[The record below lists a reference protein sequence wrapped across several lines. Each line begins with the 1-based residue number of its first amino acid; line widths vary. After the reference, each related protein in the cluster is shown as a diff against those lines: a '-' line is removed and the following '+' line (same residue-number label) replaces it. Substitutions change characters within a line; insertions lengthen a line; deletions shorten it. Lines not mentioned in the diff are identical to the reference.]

1 MFTDYFTP
9 TRMLACYSAVSY
21 FVPESDFYEL
31 HSYVLD
37 LLDSNKNLLDSL
49 FISNTK
55 AEWNSSSSA
64 NVSHTKEL

>member
-1 MFTDYFTP
+1 MIILP
-9 TRMLACYSAVSY
+9 PLAYWLAIQPCHI
-21 FVPESDFYEL
+21 FVPETDFYEL
-31 HSYVLD
+31 HSCVLD

-64 NVSHTKEL
+64 NVSHTKDP

>member
-49 FISNTK
+49 FFFYLKHKSWM
-55 AEWNSSSSA
+55 EQQ
-64 NVSHTKEL
+64 LLG

>member
-49 FISNTK
+49 FFYLKHKSWM
-55 AEWNSSSSA
+55 EQQ
-64 NVSHTKEL
+64 LLG

>member
-9 TRMLACYSAVSY
+9 TRMLTCYSAVSY

-49 FISNTK
+49 FYLKHKSWM
-55 AEWNSSSSA
+55 EQQ
-64 NVSHTKEL
+64 LLG